1 MKSKGDLIMYHV
13 YTEKDYSEFSKTLV
27 GEYTDL
33 EEAMTVARKKIE
45 NRPDLRYIV
54 EETNGTVNS
63 YGELIAS
70 VVAESDFN

>member
-1 MKSKGDLIMYHV
+1 MKKFIA
-13 YTEKDYSEFSKTLV
+13 EFKEWDDAMDCAEAAIEGKTGV
-27 GEYTDL
+27 
-33 EEAMTVARKKIE
+33 
-45 NRPDLRYIV
+45 RYIV

>member
-1 MKSKGDLIMYHV
+1 MFQV
-13 YTEKDYSEFSKTLV
+13 YTSTDKSELSKKLV
-27 GEYTDL
+27 GEFKEWDDAMDCA
-33 EEAMTVARKKIE
+33 EAAIE
-45 NRPDLRYIV
+45 GKSGVRYIV

>member
-1 MKSKGDLIMYHV
+1 MLFRQNHSFSPFVGRSKISQDSKKYIA
-13 YTEKDYSEFSKTLV
+13 EFKEWDDAMDCAEAAIEGKTGV
-27 GEYTDL
+27 
-33 EEAMTVARKKIE
+33 
-45 NRPDLRYIV
+45 RYIV